1 MSKKK
6 IIAIIPARGGS
17 KSIKNKNIA
26 NLFGKPLIYHSIKTA
41 KDSKL
46 IQKIIVSTDSNKIRS
61 IALKY
66 GAEVPFLRPK
76 KLAKDSSKDF
86 GVINHAIKWLEKK
99 QNYYPDL
106 IVHLRPTYPMRN
118 VRFIDKNITLAL
130 KQNDFD
136 AMKTVVETSQTPFKM
151 WYKKNNRL
159 KPVLGNL
166 KKEYFNFPRQL
177 LKKTYWQNA
186 CLDIINPKTLKQKKS
201 ISGRKIIPIVMDKSE
216 VYDVDD
222 KIDLIRIKKKFK
234 V

>member
-86 GVINHAIKWLEKK
+86 GVINHAIKWLEKTK
-99 QNYYPDL
+99 LLSRFNCIY
-106 IVHLRPTYPMRN
+106 YPMRN

>member
-1 MSKKK
+1 MSKK
-6 IIAIIPARGGS
+6 ILAIIPARGGS

-76 KLAKDSSKDF
+76 KLANDSSKDF
-86 GVINHAIKWLEKK
+86 GVINHAIKWLEK

-151 WYKKNNRL
+151 WYKKNRL

-166 KKEYFNFPRQL
+166 KEYFNFPRQL
-177 LKKTYWQNA
+177 LKKHIA
-186 CLDIINPKTLKQKKS
+186 KMH
-201 ISGRKIIPIVMDKSE
+201 V
-216 VYDVDD
+216 
-222 KIDLIRIKKKFK
+222 
-234 V
+234 